1 MEHPKDNQ
9 RRIIREIF
17 KYSDAVV
24 VMIDPVVKRLE
35 TIYGVDSQAIA
46 VIHHGV
52 RHSFS
57 VV

>member
-24 VMIDPVVKRLE
+24 VMIDPVVKRLKQFM
-35 TIYGVDSQAIA
+35 VSIA
-46 VIHHGV
+46 
-52 RHSFS
+52 RLLQ
-57 VV
+57 